1 MITDYGLIVIEVN
14 EDEGSEHGG
23 FGGRVIK
30 LDINYCLST
39 LIYWLEFL
47 VNSIVIKINE
57 EEGSKQGGFGGRL
70 KGCREG
76 QTELVF
82 QPEAAQ
88 RSYLVVKHM

>member
-14 EDEGSEHGG
+14 EDEG
-23 FGGRVIK
+23 FGGSVIK
-30 LDINYCLST
+30 LDINYCLLT

-47 VNSIVIKINE
+47 VNSIIIKINE
-57 EEGSKQGGFGGRL
+57 EEGSEQGGFGGRL

-88 RSYLVVKHM
+88 RSYLVVKYM